1 MIRRLKDN
9 LPYRPCA
16 GIVLFNG
23 EGNVF
28 IGKRID
34 QPDAAWQLP
43 QGGIEENEAPR
54 AAALRELRE
63 ETGVR
68 NVTVLAESTVWLTY
82 DLPHDLVG
90 KVWNGKYQGQRQKW
104 FAMQFTGEEEEIN
117 PENVQH
123 PEFSSWRWASLV
135 DLPYLAVPFKRHI
148 YEAIALEFAIH
159 AVPVRGD

>member
-1 MIRRLKDN
+1 MRLTDN
-9 LPYRPCA
+9 LPYRHCA

-90 KVWNGKYQGQRQKW
+90 KVWNGKYRGQRQKW
-104 FAMQFTGEEEEIN
+104 FAMLFNGDETEIN
-117 PENVQH
+117 PTKVKN
-123 PEFSSWRWASLV
+123 PEFSSWRWASLG
-135 DLPYLAVPFKRHI
+135 DLPRLAAPFKQHV
-148 YEAIALEFAIH
+148 YEAVAKEFASH
-159 AVPVRGD
+159 EASFKGTM